1 MGRKA
6 EYNEKPKKGPG
17 RKARKQGAPTF
28 TKKTFAPMEAEEKKL
43 THRQK
48 QRVAKRVQNKA
59 IIKQKQKL
67 SKEKKQN
74 KQKQKEYHSD
84 SEEEDEL
91 MDGSN
96 GAAEE
101 QDSEEELSDAEEE
114 VVVKKTKGFT
124 DDNQEWLKPKDKKK
138 AGKQLIEE
146 EAEDDD
152 EEEEDD
158 DEEDEVEDDD
168 EEEVEEEEEAVD
180 DDEEEED
187 DEDLEASDDDEAAVK
202 LGKLDDLS
210 DDEDANSDDDFDVSD
225 GEDDDDDEEDD
236 DDDEDDEDLLPIEK
250 QNKKLKKREAKEA
263 KLAAEEMQMSVDQ
276 QDIFQF
282 PVEDDEQPELTIQDV
297 QQRIKD
303 VTLVLS
309 DFNKYRD
316 PERPRSDYMDLLKKD
331 LCLYY
336 SYNDFLMGKLMDMFP
351 LSELMEYL
359 EASEV
364 ARPLTI
370 RTNTLKTRRRDLAA
384 ALINRGVNL
393 DPLGKWTK
401 VGLVIYNSQVP
412 LGATPEYLAGHY
424 MIQGASSML
433 PVMAL
438 APHEN
443 ERILDMC
450 SAPGGKG
457 SHIGAIMKNTGVLFA
472 NDFNKDR
479 VKAVVANFHR
489 LGIVNSIVSCEDG
502 NKFRQVMTGFDRVL
516 LDAPCTGTG
525 VVSKDPSVKTSKSS
539 VDVQRC
545 YNLQRKLL
553 LTAIDCTDAKSS
565 TGGYIVYSTCSVLPE
580 ENEWVIDYVLK
591 KRNVK
596 LVPTGLDFGV
606 EGFTKYRQY
615 RFHPSLNLTK
625 RYYPHTH
632 NMDGFFVAKLKKFS
646 NTIPVS
652 KEQQEEDEKQLD
664 EGINTADEVPAENE
678 GEDEIGGDDPKGR
691 KKLGKRA
698 GKPTLSTFELDAK
711 KRKIEQ
717 AKTKYIAKVFEAP
730 VKVEKKKKEPEMDVD
745 EAPKKPADNKVSDKA
760 NKQEKAKSQETQQ
773 QTEKPQIP
781 NRKQKKFEKKQE
793 TPVAVEKQTPAA
805 EKQVTANKNLK
816 KFGKKQETP
825 VAVEKQ
831 TPVAVEKQ
839 VTANKNQ
846 KKFGKKQETPVVVEK
861 QTPAAEKQETA
872 NKNQKKFGK
881 KQAKPQGVEKQTTAT
896 EVKPQANANGE
907 KQQKKFDK
915 KANKPQT
922 PTAEVKP
929 KANANGEKQQKKF
942 DKKANKPQTTA
953 AEEKPKVTDEKPQTP
968 KELTDKKQQ
977 KKSDKPQPTNGQAKP
992 QQQQPNKKFA
1002 KLQKSLNN
1010 SQDMDAIA
1018 PLLEGKPIKKQNQ
1031 NKQKSKQIGKLKQNK
1046 NKKQK

>member
-6 EYNEKPKKGPG
+6 EFSEKPKKGPG
-17 RKARKQGAPTF
+17 RKARKQGPPTF
-28 TKKTFAPMEAEEKKL
+28 TKKTFAPMEDEDKKL
-43 THRQK
+43 SHRQK
-48 QRVAKRVQNKA
+48 QRLARRLQKKEL
-59 IIKQKQKL
+59 IKEKQKL
-67 SKEKKQN
+67 AKEKKKN

-84 SEEEDEL
+84 SEEEEMQL
-91 MDGSN
+91 IKNATN
-96 GAAEE
+96 GKVQEE
-101 QDSEEELSDAEEE
+101 GEEDSEEEISEIEQE
-114 VVVKKTKGFT
+114 VIVKQKKQKAGKAKGFS
-124 DDNQEWLKPKDKKK
+124 DDNQKWLKPKQKKI
-138 AGKQLIEE
+138 AENHFIEDEAEEDDIEEDEEDDEEE
-146 EAEDDD
+146 EAEDDSDAGEAEED
-152 EEEEDD
+152 EEGDEDVEDED
-158 DEEDEVEDDD
+158 DEEGE
-168 EEEVEEEEEAVD
+168 
-180 DDEEEED
+180 
-187 DEDLEASDDDEAAVK
+187 SDDDVK
-202 LGKLDDLS
+202 LGKLDDL
-210 DDEDANSDDDFDVSD
+210 DDEDEEVNSDDDFDVSEN
-225 GEDDDDDEEDD
+225 EDEEEDD
-236 DDDEDDEDLLPIEK
+236 DDDDDDEDDDDEDLLPIEK

-276 QDIFQF
+276 QEVFQF
-282 PVEDDEQPELTIQDV
+282 PDPEQEQELTLQEV

-309 DFNKYRD
+309 DFKKYRD
-316 PERPRSDYMDLLKKD
+316 PNHPRSDYMELLKKD

-336 SYNDFLMGKLMDMFP
+336 SYNEFLMGKLMDMFP

-393 DPLGKWTK
+393 DPLGKWSK

-457 SHIGAIMKNTGVLFA
+457 SHIAAVMKNTGVLFA

-489 LGIVNSIVSCEDG
+489 LGVVNSIVSCEDG
-502 NKFRQVMTGFDRVL
+502 CKFRQIMSGFDRIL

-525 VVSKDPSVKTSKSS
+525 VVSKDPSVKTTKSA

-553 LTAIDCTDAKSS
+553 LTAIDCTDAKSA

-596 LVPTGLDFGV
+596 LVPTGLDFGI

-615 RFHPSLNLTK
+615 RFHPSLNLTR
-625 RYYPHTH
+625 RYYPHAH

-664 EGINTADEVPAENE
+664 EGISTSEEDKVTLLNAEEEVDDVASE
-678 GEDEIGGDDPKGR
+678 DPKGR
-691 KKLGKRA
+691 KMLGKRA
-698 GKPTLSTFELDAK
+698 GKPTLSDYELEAK
-711 KRKIEQ
+711 KKKLEQ
-717 AKTKYIAKVFEAP
+717 SKTKYIAKVFEPP
-730 VKVEKKKKEPEMDVD
+730 VKVEKKKKSQPNEETN
-745 EAPKKPADNKVSDKA
+745 KKDGEIN
-760 NKQEKAKSQETQQ
+760 NKQEKSQEMESDNKTQLSKKKQ
-773 QTEKPQIP
+773 KLLEKKHAKTQASENQEKPQAKAL
-781 NRKQKKFEKKQE
+781 NEKQVNKNVKENKQQKNNKMDKAINGQEKQSTPKEFTDKKPPKKFE
-793 TPVAVEKQTPAA
+793 
-805 EKQVTANKNLK
+805 
-816 KFGKKQETP
+816 
-825 VAVEKQ
+825 
-831 TPVAVEKQ
+831 
-839 VTANKNQ
+839 Q
-846 KKFGKKQETPVVVEK
+846 KKPDKSV
-861 QTPAAEKQETA
+861 
-872 NKNQKKFGK
+872 
-881 KQAKPQGVEKQTTAT
+881 
-896 EVKPQANANGE
+896 NGHS
-907 KQQKKFDK
+907 K
-915 KANKPQT
+915 
-922 PTAEVKP
+922 
-929 KANANGEKQQKKF
+929 
-942 DKKANKPQTTA
+942 
-953 AEEKPKVTDEKPQTP
+953 
-968 KELTDKKQQ
+968 
-977 KKSDKPQPTNGQAKP
+977 
-992 QQQQPNKKFA
+992 QQQQHTKKPT
-1002 KLQKSLNN
+1002 KSLNN
-1010 SQDMDAIA
+1010 SQDSDDLA
-1018 PLLEGKPIKKQNQ
+1018 PLLEGKPIKKQNKL
-1031 NKQKSKQIGKLKQNK
+1031 KQKSKEVGKLKKNK